1 MPGGRG
7 SPEDV
12 AKELIKAKEAI
23 NSEDGID
30 NTDKES
36 LFCATVE
43 VVKRSIIPNY
53 GIEWSEDYDK

>member
-12 AKELIKAKEAI
+12 AKELMKAKEAI
-23 NSEDGID
+23 NSDDGFD
-30 NTDKES
+30 NTDKDS
-36 LFCATVE
+36 LFCGTVE